1 MKDSTLDGEIE
12 RGPVSAGLAPDMI
25 FATQTTDIVYTNDWA
40 GVEAELRDDLDCRP
54 RMRTFQ
60 IACGR
65 TVQSVAGSTID
76 ALHACFRVTRASG
89 GSGRRRC

>member
-1 MKDSTLDGEIE
+1 
-12 RGPVSAGLAPDMI
+12 
-25 FATQTTDIVYTNDWA
+25 
-40 GVEAELRDDLDCRP
+40 LRDDLDCRP

>member
-1 MKDSTLDGEIE
+1 MRKLRIF
-12 RGPVSAGLAPDMI
+12 RQLQYAAGLAPDMI
-25 FATQTTDIVYTNDWA
+25 FATQTTDIVYTNGWP

-65 TVQSVAGSTID
+65 TVHSVAGSAID

-89 GSGRRRC
+89 GFGRRRC